1 MLPTRMILSLLI
13 FIAAICGCSQPLHIQ
28 STGHRHYSIQG
39 SGPVDT
45 SLVNMLKPY
54 KAGVDTQMKVVI
66 GATDVPLSK
75 AQPESLLGNL
85 VADAQLQSAK
95 QFDHKVVASIANY
108 GGMRLSYLPP
118 GPITRGDMF
127 QLMPFDNKIV
137 IVEVPGETLKILCDH
152 MAKAKGWPVS
162 GISYTITDGKATDV
176 LINNHPINE
185 HIIYKLAL
193 SDYIATGGDR
203 CDFLTDLPRKY
214 TKVLVR
220 DALIDYVIA
229 ATKSDNIIH
238 PVLENRVK
246 YAK

>member
-1 MLPTRMILSLLI
+1 MLPNRLIPSLL
-13 FIAAICGCSQPLHIQ
+13 FFTAVICGCAQPLHIQ
-28 STGHRHYSIQG
+28 STSHKQYYVKDTT
-39 SGPVDT
+39 PVDS
-45 SLVNMLKPY
+45 SLVDMLKPY

-85 VADAQLQSAK
+85 VADAQLLAAK

-137 IVEVPGETLKILCDH
+137 IVEVPGETLKVLCNH
-152 MAKAKGWPVS
+152 MAKAKGWPIS
-162 GISYTITDGKATDV
+162 GITYTINGNEAAEIMV
-176 LINNHPINE
+176 NNHPVNE

-229 ATKSDNIIH
+229 ATKSGNLIH
-238 PVLENRVK
+238 PLLESRVK
-246 YAK
+246 YAE